1 MVWEYSC
8 RINCIWDCIDKS
20 FLLCFYALSS
30 FLKNA
35 HYLTGSHVTIRTG
48 WSSRNRNRGAPES
61 GKSGRR
67 RPLVTIETIDSS
79 RRSRDVVDTLARWRH
94 YAVCGRSLALH
105 TLSGMLIGGDLLLLF
120 KILKERVDFFS
131 AIPFLKGVFSS
142 DQWKA
147 HVMVNIG
154 SKLVA

>member
-1 MVWEYSC
+1 MFWKYSSW
-8 RINCIWDCIDKS
+8 IDCIWVRNWKRLLFCFHSLLTVLNKKKKKS
-20 FLLCFYALSS
+20 
-30 FLKNA
+30 A
-35 HYLTGSHVTIRTG
+35 HYLTGSHVTILTG

-67 RPLVTIETIDSS
+67 RPLVTMETIDSS

-120 KILKERVDFFS
+120 KILKERAEFFS
-131 AIPFLKGVFSS
+131 AIPFLKRIVS
-142 DQWKA
+142 WINEK
-147 HVMVNIG
+147 HMWW
-154 SKLVA
+154 